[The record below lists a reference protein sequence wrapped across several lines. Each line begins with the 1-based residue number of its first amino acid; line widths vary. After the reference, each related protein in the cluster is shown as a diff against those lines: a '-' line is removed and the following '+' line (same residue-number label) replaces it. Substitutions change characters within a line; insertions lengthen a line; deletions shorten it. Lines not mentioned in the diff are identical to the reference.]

1 VNRKR
6 ERAEALIQQSRAAA
20 GQKSVGGK
28 TKPGEGWKSRFWKD
42 VDVRHTDGIYDSL
55 FHSET
60 FRIAL
65 RSGCKKLMML
75 TWREEGLQ
83 VHLDRRPVRTPTK
96 AILHVPHHKTHLATA
111 IALEWDQLLSAQQSL
126 KTHYIPLTSLTSRA
140 LDIED
145 SDAASTR
152 GEEEVSLR
160 QGIVDMTIKYLGT
173 DTLLCWVPA
182 VNIHS
187 PNPSQAETLRDVQI
201 RTATAIIAHLT
212 TRVWPGVEIVP
223 VLADDSI
230 VPASQ
235 PRTTQEVIK
244 GWVAG
249 LPAYELAG
257 LERAVLATKSLL
269 VAVRLL
275 ADWSPELRKTSGGAD
290 GKRFGIEDA
299 AEACSLE
306 RNWQTGQWGEVED
319 THDVEKEDLRRQL
332 GSVVLLVSGNK
343 STA

>member
-1 VNRKR
+1 MI
-6 ERAEALIQQSRAAA
+6 LIR
-20 GQKSVGGK
+20 
-28 TKPGEGWKSRFWKD
+28 
-42 VDVRHTDGIYDSL
+42 
-55 FHSET
+55 
-60 FRIAL
+60 
-65 RSGCKKLMML
+65 
-75 TWREEGLQ
+75 REEGLQ
-83 VHLDRRPVRTPTK
+83 IHLDRRPVRTPTK
-96 AILHVPHHKTHLATA
+96 SILHVPHHKTHLATA
-111 IALEWDQLLSAQQSL
+111 IALEWDQLLTAQQSL

-145 SDAASTR
+145 ADTAAAR
-152 GEEEVSLR
+152 GDEVVSLR
-160 QGIVDMTIKYLGT
+160 QGIVDMAIKYLST

-187 PNPSQAETLRDVQI
+187 PNPSRAETLRDVQM

-230 VPASQ
+230 VPAAQ
-235 PRTTQEVIK
+235 PRPTQDVIR

-269 VAVRLL
+269 IGVRLL
-275 ADWSPELRKTSGGAD
+275 ADWSPELRKTSDRAD
-290 GKRFGIEDA
+290 GKRFGIEEA
-299 AEACSLE
+299 AEASSLE

-319 THDVEKEDLRRQL
+319 THDVENEDLRRQL
-332 GSVVLLVSGNK
+332 GSVILLVSGNK
-343 STA
+343 SAP